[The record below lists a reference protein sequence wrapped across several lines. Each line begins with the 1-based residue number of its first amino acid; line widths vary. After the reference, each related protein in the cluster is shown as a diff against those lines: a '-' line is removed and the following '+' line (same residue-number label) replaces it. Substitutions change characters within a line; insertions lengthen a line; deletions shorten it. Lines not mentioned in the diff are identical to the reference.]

1 MVDTCLTL
9 QEAVNGFPKGLKGF
23 VFPWAMYGISGYSTS
38 LPTFSIFRKFSISGC
53 KIAFWSNDGVLFCT
67 SLINDVEHF
76 LAICILSFVRC
87 LFKSFA
93 YILIGVLSCVTGVL
107 YIFWYKLFV
116 RYMYYEYFP
125 LNDGFTIC
133 FINSEFDDQKF
144 SVFIKSKLSVLK
156 IVFSIT

>member
-1 MVDTCLTL
+1 M
-9 QEAVNGFPKGLKGF
+9 GFLVIPHPCQHL
-23 VFPWAMYGISGYSTS
+23 VFSENLVLA
-38 LPTFSIFRKFSISGC
+38 SGC

-76 LAICILSFVRC
+76 LVCILAICILSFVRC

-93 YILIGVLSCVTGVL
+93 YILIRVLSCVTGVL
-107 YIFWYKLFV
+107 YVFWYKLFV
-116 RYMYYEYFP
+116 RCMYYEYFF

>member
-1 MVDTCLTL
+1 M
-9 QEAVNGFPKGLKGF
+9 GFLVIPHLCQHL
-23 VFPWAMYGISGYSTS
+23 VFLENLVLA
-38 LPTFSIFRKFSISGC
+38 SGC